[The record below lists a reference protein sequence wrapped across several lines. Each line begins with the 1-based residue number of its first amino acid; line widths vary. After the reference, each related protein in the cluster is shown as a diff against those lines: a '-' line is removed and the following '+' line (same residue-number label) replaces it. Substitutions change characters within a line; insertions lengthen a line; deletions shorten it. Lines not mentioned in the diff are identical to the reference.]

1 MGTCSMVKYILLE
14 HFELTLD
21 EDSNYQAKQGCQG
34 TMYSCILRLIYNML
48 GQLPYM
54 PKHTWG

>member
-1 MGTCSMVKYILLE
+1 MVKYILLE